1 MPRVM
6 PGVSCEAIMIKR
18 VTFPLTS
25 AAVRDLQ
32 AGDMVS
38 LNGPILTAR
47 DAAHKRLIQ
56 TLDAGEPLPVDLNGQ
71 TIYYLGP
78 TPAAPGQV
86 IGAAGPTTASRMD
99 TYTPRLL
106 ALGLRGMLGKGK
118 RSPEVIE
125 AMKQYEAVY
134 FAATGGAAALLARSV
149 TSCEII
155 AYPDLGTEAIRRLEL
170 RDFPAIV
177 AIDCHGNNRYEQGPA
192 LYRREKS

>member
-6 PGVSCEAIMIKR
+6 PGVFCEATMIKR
-18 VTFPLTS
+18 VTLPLTS
-25 AAVRDLQ
+25 ESVRDLH
-32 AGDMVS
+32 AGDMVF

-47 DAAHKRLIQ
+47 DAAHKRLRQ

-78 TPAAPGQV
+78 TPAPPGHV

-99 TYTPRLL
+99 SYTPRLL

-118 RSPEVIE
+118 RSAEVIE
-125 AMKQYEAVY
+125 AMKKHGAIY

-149 TSCEII
+149 TGCEVV
-155 AYPDLGTEAIRRLEL
+155 AYPDLGTEAIRMLEL

-177 AIDCHGNNRYEQGPA
+177 AIDCQGNNRYEQGPA
-192 LYRREKS
+192 LYRRKTT